1 MNQIRRHLL
10 PGLLLLGCVLASGCS
25 SEPRPESAH
34 APTSDAL
41 KFDVP
46 AGWVEESP
54 SSSSRKFQ
62 YRLQRVEQDNE
73 DAEVVV
79 FYFAGG
85 GGTPQANVD
94 RWVGQFQTPDGKPVS
109 DKAKTSHK
117 DVNGIHV
124 TIVDVSGTY
133 FSSLG
138 PMQGDGEPKP
148 GYRMLGV
155 IAETASGPWFIKF
168 TGPERTVARWEP
180 SFHSF
185 VDSMKQ

>member
-1 MNQIRRHLL
+1 
-10 PGLLLLGCVLASGCS
+10 
-25 SEPRPESAH
+25 
-34 APTSDAL
+34 
-41 KFDVP
+41 
-46 AGWVEESP
+46 
-54 SSSSRKFQ
+54 
-62 YRLQRVEQDNE
+62 VEQDNE